1 VKFKQALSKRVE
13 FQFLE
18 EMATSPGR
26 TETTGSLKE
35 ASLYENPKQI
45 YRVLPIYPQKV
56 KDENTKNLNLE
67 ALSSNMND
75 LNKVKSRL
83 ESVKSEAFDDLY
95 AIQEAQK
102 EQEK

>member
-1 VKFKQALSKRVE
+1 MKFKQALSKRVE

-56 KDENTKNLNLE
+56 KDENG
-67 ALSSNMND
+67 AD
-75 LNKVKSRL
+75 LVKEKDSL
-83 ESVKSEAFDDLY
+83 GIVDLT
-95 AIQEAQK
+95 
-102 EQEK
+102 